1 MKELQEEM
9 DKKKEDDKLKKNKTA
24 EATNDP
30 INSSRQK
37 MITRDEQL
45 GKINVE
51 KERLPKC
58 LRKNKM
64 NADELLFK
72 EAQFTH
78 AQRKANL
85 QRQIVVDNL
94 QFLMLEAIT
103 EFAHVDPKEAERQMR
118 NRQVVDLAKRVI
130 SSQLSRE

>member
-1 MKELQEEM
+1 
-9 DKKKEDDKLKKNKTA
+9 
-24 EATNDP
+24 
-30 INSSRQK
+30 

-85 QRQIVVDNL
+85 QRQMVVDNL

-103 EFAHVDPKEAERQMR
+103 EFAHVNPKEAERQMR

-130 SSQLSRE
+130 SSQLSKE